1 MSNSLQELH
10 RLLVESLRR
19 DNQTIES
26 LQVFTQRSNAEPTV
40 QKHQVKVNQNLSL
53 DELMGALKECMTD
66 SIETINCIIEEKND
80 SENTIAMITDEE
92 QT

>member
-10 RLLVESLRR
+10 RLL
-19 DNQTIES
+19 TES
-26 LQVFTQRSNAEPTV
+26 LQRDDEMIENLKVFTQNAEQTTV
-40 QKHQVKVNQNLSL
+40 KKHQVKVNQNLSL

-66 SIETINCIIEEKND
+66 SIETIECIIEEQKD
-80 SENTIAMITDEE
+80 SENTTAMISDEE